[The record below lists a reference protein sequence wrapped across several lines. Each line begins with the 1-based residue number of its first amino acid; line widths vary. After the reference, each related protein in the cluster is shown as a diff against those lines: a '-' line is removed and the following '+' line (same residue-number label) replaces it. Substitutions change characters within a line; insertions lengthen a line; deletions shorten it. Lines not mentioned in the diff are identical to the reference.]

1 MMGLHRLEDFPHG
14 LVLFGP
20 GESLDK
26 LFDFQCGG
34 LVGRV
39 VGPGPIE
46 EPERLGAGGGAGA
59 EDAEDE
65 LGIDGDAELV
75 ECALHVMVAADN
87 VGDVMDGREV
97 VVFGGGDGAVLGSGI
112 WEGIEGGEVAEEEV
126 ETLGLEEEEGV
137 CVCVLVEKE
146 VKGPCGEGTEHFVF
160 FGIQEAYF
168 V

>member
-20 GESLDK
+20 GESLDE
-26 LFDFQCGG
+26 LFDFQGGG
-34 LVGRV
+34 LVGRM

-59 EDAEDE
+59 EDAVDE

-75 ECALHVMVAADN
+75 ECALQVVVAADN

-97 VVFGGGDGAVLGSGI
+97 VVFGGGDGAVFGSGI
-112 WEGIEGGEVAEEEV
+112 WEGIEGGEVE
-126 ETLGLEEEEGV
+126 GLEEEEEGV
-137 CVCVLVEKE
+137 CVRVRVRVLVEKE
-146 VKGPCGEGTEHFVF
+146 VKGPFGEGTEHFVF
-160 FGIQEAYF
+160 FSDTGSVF

>member
-20 GESLDK
+20 GESLDE
-26 LFDFQCGG
+26 LFDFQGGG

-59 EDAEDE
+59 EDAVDE

-75 ECALHVMVAADN
+75 ECALQVVVAADN

-97 VVFGGGDGAVLGSGI
+97 VVFGGGDGAVFGSGI
-112 WEGIEGGEVAEEEV
+112 WEAIEGGEVE
-126 ETLGLEEEEGV
+126 GLEEGV
-137 CVCVLVEKE
+137 CVRVLVEKE
-146 VKGPCGEGTEHFVF
+146 AKGPFGEGTEHCVF
-160 FGIQEAYF
+160 FSGTGSVF
-168 V
+168 VLCVFFFC